1 MPVVPHKNA
10 AQEYEDEMHARNLY
24 LHRNRVAN
32 TRSCVDCGL
41 PESYRLNRRP
51 TKRPLKNSERIYEIE
66 HENLL
71 LVQRMTRIMNGK
83 GSIDN
88 SNPYKGPHCANYLQR
103 MRDLDH
109 LRIEK
114 ENRHI
119 LHRIE
124 NSKTS
129 YPLEKFEQDHYRNA
143 EIAAR
148 IGRYQRDPPK

>member
-1 MPVVPHKNA
+1 MPVVPKKNA
-10 AQEYEDEMHARNLY
+10 AKEYEDEVQAKNLY
-24 LHRNRVAN
+24 LHRSRVAN
-32 TRSCVDCGL
+32 TRSCVDCGV
-41 PESYRLNRRP
+41 PQSYLSNRRRP
-51 TKRPLKNSERIYEIE
+51 PKPLKNSERIYEIE
-66 HENLL
+66 HDNLL

-83 GSIDN
+83 SCIDN

-114 ENRHI
+114 ENLHI

-124 NSKTS
+124 NSKSS
-129 YPLEKFEQDHYRNA
+129 YPLEKFENDHYRNA
-143 EIAAR
+143 GIAAR